1 MPLVTGLQVRVGLSQ
16 CYFQMSDYKNTIKIL
31 EEYKAIAEK
40 RRLLFPPTYRIMLG
54 ISYFQQNDYL
64 TAYENISKANELSTT
79 YKEDWLGYEL
89 SLAIQLEKYKRA
101 VEVAQLL
108 IFVNPDKK
116 EYWKQ
121 LSGLYYTQDDD
132 DESLAGLELAYER
145 NTLSKEKEYL
155 DLSRYYLYKNLPQK
169 AIKAIKYGMDTGIVN
184 ENKANYELLADS
196 YFILKDR
203 FKGIDYLIKS
213 LEIEKD
219 PNTAYKI
226 GRFAFEEEDWK
237 TAFTYLLEAKNLGYD
252 KYPGRLDILMGI
264 SLYELNDYPKAR
276 SFFTNALDFEDSK
289 ISAEGW
295 LTYID
300 ELSK

>member
-1 MPLVTGLQVRVGLSQ
+1 
-16 CYFQMSDYKNTIKIL
+16 MSDYKNTIKIL
-31 EEYKAIAEK
+31 EQYKAIAEK
-40 RRLLFPPTYRIMLG
+40 RRLLFPPTYRVMLG
-54 ISYFQQNDYL
+54 ISYYQEKDYL

-79 YKEDWLGYEL
+79 LKEDWLGYEL
-89 SLAIQLEKYKRA
+89 SLAIQLEKFTRA

-169 AIKAIKYGMDTGIVN
+169 AIKAIKYGMESGIVD

-203 FKGIDYLIKS
+203 FTGIDYLIKS
-213 LEIEKD
+213 LELEKD
-219 PNTAYKI
+219 PKTAYKI

-237 TAFTYLLEAKNLGYD
+237 VSYKYLLEAKNLGYD
-252 KYPGRLDILMGI
+252 KYPGRLDLLMGI
-264 SLYELNDYPKAR
+264 SLYELNNYNKAK
-276 SFFTNALDFEDSK
+276 SFFNNALEFEDTK

-295 LTYID
+295 LKFID
-300 ELSK
+300 ELST